1 MARSATAPGSGSKD
15 GASRMI
21 FRTALLAASLLALP
35 LAGCTDAAEGG
46 GSGAREQI
54 RVVGSSTVYPFT
66 TAVAEQF
73 VRKYPQFQSPI
84 VESTGTGAGMK
95 LFCAGVGA
103 AHPDI
108 ENASRRM
115 KPSEYQDC
123 LRNGVR
129 DVVEM
134 QIGVDGLAFAQAKSG
149 PALALTEQ
157 DVYEAIAAEPY
168 GRPQTAKTW
177 ADVNPALPAVPIK
190 VYGPSSTSGTRDS
203 LIELVLMPGCET
215 DAATR
220 ALKDSAPE
228 RFQAICSRLR
238 EDGGYVDSGE
248 NDNLIVQKLTVNP
261 TAVGAFGYS
270 FLEENLDKLKGVPI
284 QGVMPSYETIQD
296 GSYPGARPLFIY
308 LKKAHL
314 GAVPGLREFVAEYS
328 RAWQPRGYLTRRD
341 LIPSPDP
348 VRAAA
353 DRAATE
359 LVPLDPAQLR

>member
-1 MARSATAPGSGSKD
+1 MRFPRAV
-15 GASRMI
+15 
-21 FRTALLAASLLALP
+21 LAASAMALALG
-35 LAGCTDAAEGG
+35 ACTDPANGG

-73 VRKYPQFQSPI
+73 VRKLPQFQSPI

-103 AHPDI
+103 AYPDI
-108 ENASRRM
+108 ENASRRI
-115 KPSEYQDC
+115 KKSEYEDC
-123 LRNGVR
+123 LKNGVR

-149 PALALTEQ
+149 PRLSLSPA
-157 DVYEAIAAEPY
+157 DIYKAIAATPY
-168 GRPQTAKTW
+168 GKPQTNRTW
-177 ADVNPALPAVPIK
+177 ADVNPALPAIPIK

-203 LIELVLMPGCET
+203 MVELILKPGCNK
-215 DAATR
+215 DPAIKAI
-220 ALKDSAPE
+220 KDSDAKRHE
-228 RFQAICSRLR
+228 EICARLR
-238 EDGGYVDSGE
+238 EDGAYVDSGE

-270 FLEENLDKLKGVPI
+270 FMEENLDSLRGVPI
-284 QGVMPSYETIQD
+284 EGVEPSYATIQD

-328 RAWQPRGYLTRRD
+328 RAWNPEGYLVRRD
-341 LIPSPDP
+341 LIPSPDK
-348 VRAAA
+348 VRA
-353 DRAATE
+353 RAANAATA
-359 LVPLDPAQLR
+359 LVPLDPAELK